1 MKIVLKQNVRV
12 PMPAGTV
19 LQLDDSQA
27 ALLISIGYA
36 EEVKADSSAKTAAK
50 KTTKR
55 S

>member
-1 MKIVLKQNVRV
+1 MKIILKQNVRV

-19 LQLDDSQA
+19 LELEDSQA

-36 EEVKADSSAKTAAK
+36 DEVKAESSAKTAK